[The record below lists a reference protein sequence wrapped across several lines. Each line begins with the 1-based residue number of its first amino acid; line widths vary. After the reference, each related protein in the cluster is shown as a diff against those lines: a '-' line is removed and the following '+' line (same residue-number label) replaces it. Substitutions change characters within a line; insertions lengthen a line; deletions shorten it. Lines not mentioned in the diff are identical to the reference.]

1 MQTRLIYRSP
11 PEGSVL
17 RGLLTEQTPQELAAW
32 VGDDIAAQLAA
43 GEVVQ
48 VGDYAAVDLV
58 AFYQA
63 CRQGVTEEAAP
74 NHARAA
80 DQAPVFASRR
90 HDPPALLIVT
100 DPEGEAA

>member
-11 PEGSVL
+11 PEGSAL
-17 RGLLTEQTPQELAAW
+17 RGLLTEKTPQELAAW

-48 VGDYAAVDLV
+48 VGEYAAVDLV

-63 CRQGVTEEAAP
+63 CRQGVTAETPPDPAAT
-74 NHARAA
+74 AG
-80 DQAPVFASRR
+80 QTPVFASLR